1 MRMKTSDILRQL
13 TWMRPFEIIF
23 KNNLSCVFQKI
34 HHGHPYPIPEPNPI
48 SNPVESFTISFV
60 LKKFKDRVL
69 KSFTKQKIQS
79 NVYWR
84 QLHLPL
90 VSHSIPDSHCV
101 PCLCLQW
108 EVTAVSS
115 APESLRNCNIF
126 MSLKLPC
133 QNSLLQIN
141 CLVTC

>member
-34 HHGHPYPIPEPNPI
+34 QHGHPYPIPEPNPI

-60 LKKFKDRVL
+60 LKKFKDTVL

-101 PCLCLQW
+101 PCLRLQW

-115 APESLRNCNIF
+115 APDSLRNCNIF